1 MKTMKKTFFIT
12 LILIGMILA
21 VSCTSTPSSD
31 SSSKGQTSDQKEQE
45 YQRSIGNLAS
55 NEEISFDTFEA
66 DKKAI
71 FKTIF
76 LLDTIIKDNDYNK
89 WLLFITPQ
97 SKAYWSN
104 TRNLDKASKKL
115 PIKIPL
121 PNLEAYFKYV
131 FCPSRANSQI
141 DEIRYIST
149 TQVSAVHVE
158 YEKNIIKDI
167 IIYSLVKQNDR
178 WLVELD
184 RLN

>member
-1 MKTMKKTFFIT
+1 MKKTLFIT
-12 LILIGMILA
+12 SILILMFSA
-21 VSCTSTPSSD
+21 FSCKSAPATTDESNKAPSE
-31 SSSKGQTSDQKEQE
+31 DQKEQE
-45 YQRSIGNLAS
+45 YQRSIGTLEAE
-55 NEEISFDTFEA
+55 EEITYDTFEA

-71 FKTIF
+71 FKTIS

-141 DEIRYIST
+141 DEIRYISS

-158 YEKNIIKDI
+158 QEKNIIKDI

-184 RLN
+184 RIN